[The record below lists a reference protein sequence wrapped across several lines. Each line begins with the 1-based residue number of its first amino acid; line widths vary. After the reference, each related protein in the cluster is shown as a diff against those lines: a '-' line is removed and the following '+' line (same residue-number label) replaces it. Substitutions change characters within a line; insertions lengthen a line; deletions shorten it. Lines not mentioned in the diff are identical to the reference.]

1 MEIKKVAVIGS
12 GVMGHGIA
20 QICAQVGKVDVI
32 MRDMSEDLIQK
43 GLSDIKGFL
52 DKGIE
57 RGKLTREEAN
67 DVLSR
72 IKTTTKLEDV
82 ADADLIIEVVP
93 ENMNIKR
100 GLFTELD
107 RLCKKEA
114 IFASNASSLS
124 ITEIASITGKPEKI
138 VGMHWFNPPQLMK
151 LIEVIIGSETSN
163 DTAEALMDFSRK
175 IGKTPIRV
183 KDSPGFVVNRILQ
196 PWYNEGIGLI
206 DENVAAPEDIDA
218 AYRAFGFRMGPC
230 QQRDLTGLDA
240 GLATIQQLYE
250 EFQDSRFRPPLII
263 KRLVKAGNLGRKS
276 GKGFYN
282 YEKGS
287 TLT

>member
-32 MRDMSEDLIQK
+32 MRDMSEDLVQK
-43 GLSDIKGFL
+43 GLSGIKGFL

-57 RGKLTREEAN
+57 RGKLTREEA
-67 DVLSR
+67 DAVLSR

-82 ADADLIIEVVP
+82 ADADLIIEAVP

-100 GLFTELD
+100 DLFTELD

-124 ITEIASITGKPEKI
+124 ITEIASITGKPERI

-175 IGKTPIRV
+175 LGKTPIRV

-240 GLATIQQLYE
+240 GLATIKHLYE

-263 KRLVKAGNLGRKS
+263 KRLVKAGSLGRKS

-287 TLT
+287 TFK